1 MKQKPVL
8 RFPGTSY
15 LIDGPYIN
23 VGSVVALTILSFF
36 FFMSIALVLSWHD
49 FPLLPLPTNNRVP
62 LYHLVAFYKVWAGKF
77 IPFFQGE
84 TYQQYTAWILWL
96 GDRGELGRLGW
107 RWTFS
112 FLIGAVA
119 AVKIAFA
126 AWKPVTTEIQTR
138 GRVLVEGEDAYP
150 TLKADFAN
158 QVRREA
164 ENKVN
169 GEAAPIPPAFTWETD
184 EGYIPT
190 DPDNNQL
197 KPSQKVVMP
206 DAQRRSHFFFAA
218 GTRRGKTQLIL
229 KRIIEFMLRILKGE
243 AIKVMIIDTA
253 KADYSRYIPRKLM
266 HMIAPQEKSGE
277 AWDVAND
284 LQVKAH
290 AEEFWKG
297 QIPDS
302 EKDPFWNNAAR
313 SLGAASTVA
322 LINTS
327 GNDWS
332 LNNVTYYLKLS
343 PKEYE
348 PIVRQHYPEA
358 LQIIQMGDTTLS
370 SVMGT
375 LESFTKHILQLAEV
389 WDGYQY
395 KHDIKQMSVRLL
407 QDKYES
413 NQYLFAESLMPVF
426 DDQSKIILENLL
438 PNMILRGLLKT
449 FNEEIGNEEGN
460 RWRWKQMA
468 DTLRKPYREIL
479 KIAFKHYTAEEK
491 SIFVNPAVKGAVVK
505 AAFEFREKNLQLFT
519 KDSEMTSYVDAHFSK
534 PEDKQANLVFKAVL
548 RKFRETHELIIG
560 IVDTFENWDNS
571 IFDFLLENLSSKEL
585 SRLMTDNDHEKLIR
599 AAKPIF
605 TYHHIW
611 DKFETQPRFSFRD
624 WIYNENPEKKFLV
637 LKTSGQFSALTN
649 PLVRGMLFYAKG
661 LIDDDGFLDDKDAG
675 MIRKFYILMDEF
687 QALGNIKEF
696 IEGALERFASKGVT
710 VMLAVQDLA
719 QLVKI
724 YGQEFVDFLMSN
736 TGNIFFIGSNI
747 GKTSEMIS
755 NAVGKKWFKK
765 LHASVT
771 YQENGKSFSQNWQE
785 HEGVVITPDEVNS
798 KLGLDA
804 NGYPK
809 RTFMEW
815 LLRLDPKKLPIRY
828 LYIGANMPKAYLLET
843 PVCGYKQENRPEAAD
858 WRDPNK
864 KPELNDFEGEVA
876 DILANGGKHDIERK
890 IKPSNQWIS
899 NEQPILTFN
908 DPDDQDIA
916 AWMSQGVEDYTAEPE
931 PYSEAQSQQML
942 ERLKKQAES
951 SPIYIVPSEDESLAG
966 EVGKSVAF
974 EALVDSHALSAV
986 KETAEALLG
995 STQRKT
1001 NNKEEFKKALERKRE
1016 NLKDS

>member
-23 VGSVVALTILSFF
+23 VGSVIALTILSFF
-36 FFMSIALVLSWHD
+36 FFMSFALIMSWHN
-49 FPLLPLPTNNRVP
+49 FPFLPLPTNNRP
-62 LYHLVAFYKVWAGKF
+62 ALYHLVAFYEVWAGKF
-77 IPFFQGE
+77 IPFFRGE
-84 TYQQYTAWILWL
+84 TYQQYTAWIFWL
-96 GDRGELGRLGW
+96 DGRDELGRLGW
-107 RWTFS
+107 RWLLS
-112 FLIGAVA
+112 FLFGAVA
-119 AVKIAFA
+119 AIKIAFA

-164 ENKVN
+164 ENKID
-169 GEAAPIPPAFTWETD
+169 GQPAPIPPAFIWETD

-190 DPDNNQL
+190 DPDNDQL
-197 KPSQKVVMP
+197 KPGEKVVMP
-206 DAQRRSHFFFAA
+206 DAQRRTHFFFAA

-229 KRIIEFMLRILKGE
+229 KRIIEFMVRILKGE
-243 AIKVMIIDTA
+243 IIKVMIIDTA
-253 KADYSRYIPRKLM
+253 KADYSRYIPRQLM

-277 AWDVAND
+277 AWAVAKD

-302 EKDPFWNNAAR
+302 DKDPFWNNAAR
-313 SLGAASTVA
+313 SLGVASTVT

-327 GNDWS
+327 GDDWGF
-332 LNNVTYYLKLS
+332 NNITYYLKLS

-348 PIVRQHYPEA
+348 PIVRKHYPEA
-358 LQIIQMGDTTLS
+358 LQIIQMGETTLG

-375 LESFTKHILQLAEV
+375 MESFTKHILQLAEV

-395 KHDIKQMSVRLL
+395 KHDIRQMSVRLL
-407 QDKYES
+407 QDKYET
-413 NQYLFAESLMPVF
+413 NQYLFAEGLIPVF
-426 DDQSKIILENLL
+426 DENSALILSNML
-438 PNMILRGLLKT
+438 PNMILRGLVRT
-449 FNEEIGNEEGN
+449 FNEELGNEEGN
-460 RWRWKQMA
+460 RWRWKHMA
-468 DTLRKPYREIL
+468 DTLRKPYREIV
-479 KIAFKHYTAEEK
+479 KTAFKKYTAEEK
-491 SIFVNPAVKGAVVK
+491 SIFVNPAIKGTVIK
-505 AAFEFREKNLQLFT
+505 AAFEFRQRNLRFKT
-519 KDSEMTSYVDAHFSK
+519 DREMTNYVDTQFPK
-534 PEDKQANLVFKAVL
+534 PEDRQTNLVLKAVL
-548 RKFRETHELIIG
+548 RKFSDSYDLIVG
-560 IVDTFENWDNS
+560 IVDTFEDWDNS
-571 IFDFLLENLSSKEL
+571 IFDFLVENLSSKEL
-585 SRLMTDNDHEKLIR
+585 SRLMTENDHEKLIR

-605 TYHHIW
+605 TYYHIW
-611 DKFETQPRFSFRD
+611 DQFETQPRFSFREWLYD
-624 WIYNENPEKKFLV
+624 ENPEKKFLV
-637 LKTSGQFSALTN
+637 MKTSGQFSALTN

-719 QLVKI
+719 QVVKI

-765 LHASVT
+765 LHTSVT

-843 PVCGYKQENRPEAAD
+843 PVCGYKQENRPEPAD
-858 WRDPNK
+858 WRDPK
-864 KPELNDFEGEVA
+864 KAPILNDFEGEVA
-876 DILANGGKHDIERK
+876 DILAAGGKHDIQK
-890 IKPSNQWIS
+890 DLKPSNQWIS
-899 NEQPILTFN
+899 NEQPALTFH

-916 AWMSQGVEDYTAEPE
+916 AWMSQGIEDYTAEAE
-931 PYSEAQSQQML
+931 PYSETQAQQML

-951 SPIYIVPSEDESLAG
+951 SPIYVMPKEDESLAG
-966 EVGKSVAF
+966 EVGKTVAF

-1001 NNKEEFKKALERKRE
+1001 NNKEEFKKSLDRKRE
-1016 NLKDS
+1016 TLKDS

>member
-23 VGSVVALTILSFF
+23 VGSVVALTILCFF
-36 FFMSIALVLSWHD
+36 FFMSFALLMSWHD
-49 FPLLPLPTNNRVP
+49 FPLLPLPTNNRP
-62 LYHLVAFYKVWAGKF
+62 ALYHLVAFYKVWAGKLL
-77 IPFFQGE
+77 PFFQGE
-84 TYQQYTAWILWL
+84 TYEQYTAWIFWL
-96 GDRGELGRLGW
+96 DGRHELGRLGW
-107 RWTFS
+107 RWVFS
-112 FLIGAVA
+112 FLVGAVA
-119 AVKIAFA
+119 AIKIAFA
-126 AWKPVTTEIQTR
+126 AWKPVTSEIQTR
-138 GRVLVEGEDAYP
+138 GRVLVEGPEAYP
-150 TLKADFAN
+150 TLKVDFAN

-164 ENKVN
+164 ENKP
-169 GEAAPIPPAFTWETD
+169 EPIPPAFTWETD

-190 DPDNNQL
+190 DPDNDKI
-197 KPSQKVVMP
+197 KPSHKVVMP
-206 DAQRRSHFFFAA
+206 DTQRRTHFFFAA

-229 KRIIEFMLRILKGE
+229 KRIIEFLVRILKGE
-243 AIKVMIIDTA
+243 VIKVLIIDTA
-253 KADYSRYIPRKLM
+253 KADYSRYIPRWLM

-277 AWDVAND
+277 AWAVATD

-302 EKDPFWNNAAR
+302 EKDPFWNNAGR

-332 LNNVTYYLKLS
+332 FNNITYYLKLS
-343 PKEYE
+343 PKEFE

-395 KHDIKQMSVRLL
+395 KHDIRQMSVRLL

-413 NQYLFAESLMPVF
+413 NQFQFAEGLIPVF
-426 DDQSKIILENLL
+426 KEKEEGGSTINFENLL

-765 LHASVT
+765 LHTSVT

-798 KLGLDA
+798 RLGLDA

-876 DILANGGKHDIERK
+876 DILANGGKHDIERN

-899 NEQPILTFN
+899 NEQPVFN
-908 DPDDQDIA
+908 DPDDIDMA
-916 AWMSQGVEDYTAEPE
+916 SWMSQGIEDYTAEPE
-931 PYSEAQSQQML
+931 PYSEAQSHQML

-1001 NNKEEFKKALERKRE
+1001 NSKEEFKKALERKRE